1 MPVAVLTSHTHAT
14 IAQGLCALIA
24 SGSAYIAH
32 SCYYCAG
39 PMCLNRQ
46 WQCLYLMSHSC
57 YYCAGPMCLYRQW
70 QCLYRTLMLL
80 LRRANAPGRLSSTN
94 VGLNVEKAER
104 EIEVRKCILGTYII
118 IVCDVLYILF
128 GYILFGYVHHYCL

>member
-24 SGSAYIAH
+24 SGSAYIA
-32 SCYYCAG
+32 
-39 PMCLNRQ
+39 
-46 WQCLYLMSHSC
+46 HSC